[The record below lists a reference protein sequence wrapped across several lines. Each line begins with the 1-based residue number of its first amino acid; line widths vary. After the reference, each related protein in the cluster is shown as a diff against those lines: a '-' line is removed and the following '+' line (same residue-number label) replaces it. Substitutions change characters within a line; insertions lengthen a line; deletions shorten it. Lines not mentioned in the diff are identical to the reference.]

1 MYFTF
6 SLIFASDAGL
16 TSENNSK
23 NTSCKEKHIN

>member
-6 SLIFASDAGL
+6 CLIFSSDEGL
-16 TSENNSK
+16 SSENNSK